1 MMAVLAVTD
10 DDGRVGHVD
19 NDGRIGRFA
28 RTQDWRL
35 PAETM
40 AFAVIDDDGGVRRFA
55 RTQDNNLRVGNVDD
69 DGRICRFAR
78 TQDWRSPAFGRR
90 RWPCYFR
97 LPALQP
103 GRFSYIWRHL
113 RNCTV

>member
-1 MMAVLAVTD
+1 MAVLAVLAVTD
-10 DDGRVGHVD
+10 DDGRLGRVDDDNRVGHVD
-19 NDGRIGRFA
+19 IDGWIGHFA

-35 PAETM
+35 PAERM
-40 AFAVIDDDGGVRRFA
+40 AFAVTDEAFA
-55 RTQDNNLRVGNVDD
+55 SVWAETMALL
-69 DGRICRFAR
+69 
-78 TQDWRSPAFGRR
+78 AFGWRGACPIDLTSPNAR
-90 RWPCYFR
+90 FEFDFR